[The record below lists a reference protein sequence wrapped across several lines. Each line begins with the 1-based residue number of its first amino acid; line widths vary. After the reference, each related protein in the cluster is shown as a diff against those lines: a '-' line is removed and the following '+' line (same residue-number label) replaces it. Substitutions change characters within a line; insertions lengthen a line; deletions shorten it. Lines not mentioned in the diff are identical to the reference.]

1 MSLLTKKIKREWV
14 SLLAKIRLKR
24 AKVNYLGMELTVPV
38 VYGVFNGGYFVPH
51 EFWMGDC
58 LRAFL
63 GTKAGTVLDVGVNV
77 GLYLVKLRSHS
88 ADRQYIGFEP
98 NPICIFYTQ
107 ELIRLNGFK
116 NTMVLPIALSDS
128 EGVAQ
133 FYATKVGDKT
143 GSLILEHKTGQD
155 LAYSFHVV
163 TMLGDHMVARLG
175 LTEIAAIKID
185 VEEAEIYTL
194 RGLSKTIARFRPYI
208 YCEILFANG
217 DVVRKQRADEI
228 YTYITALGYV
238 VLGIR
243 RNTQQLVVV
252 DTMGDVGV
260 NYEQEYIF
268 CPKELLNDFR
278 TAIGTNTAAVVIN
291 I

>member
-1 MSLLTKKIKREWV
+1 MSLVIKKIKREWV
-14 SLLAKIRLKR
+14 ALLAKIRLKR
-24 AKVNYLGMELTVPV
+24 AKVNYLGMQLSVPV

-51 EFWMGDC
+51 EFWMGEC

-63 GTKAGTVLDVGVNV
+63 NTKTGTVLDVGVNV
-77 GLYLVKLRSHS
+77 GLYLVKLRCHS
-88 ADRQYIGFEP
+88 LDRQYIGFEP

-116 NTMVLPIALSDS
+116 NTMVLPTALSDS
-128 EGVAQ
+128 EGIAQ
-133 FYATKVGDKT
+133 FYASKAGDKT
-143 GSLILEHKTGQD
+143 GSLILEHKAGQD
-155 LAYSFHVV
+155 LAYSFNVV
-163 TMLGDHMVARLG
+163 TMLGDHMVKMLG

-194 RGLSKTIARFRPYI
+194 RGLSQTIAQFKPYI
-208 YCEILFANG
+208 YCEILFAHG

-228 YTYITALGYV
+228 YNFITALGYL
-238 VLGIR
+238 VLGIQR
-243 RNTQQLVVV
+243 TTQQLDVVSNIA
-252 DTMGDVGV
+252 DVGV

-268 CPKELLNDFR
+268 CPKELLKDFR
-278 TAIGTNTAAVVIN
+278 QAIANNTANVAIN